1 MSNLNF
7 CAIDFETMTPAR
19 TSACAI
25 GMVEVRD
32 NVIMRKFY
40 SLIKPIP
47 DDYEQTNTFVN
58 AISHEMCKDAPTWE
72 ELYSVVNDFLRTG
85 FIVCHNADF
94 DIDVF
99 VKLKRYYKLEF
110 NPDIRIIDTKALFGG
125 SLENCCEQAG
135 IEMECHHDALSD
147 AMACAELILA
157 KNGTMPSKPRNVKH
171 PSVPSE
177 SFREQRHIDSE
188 TKVPLPDEEV
198 LNMDT
203 PFFHRKVVI
212 TGVFESYPEREKLA
226 ELLRKYGADING
238 NISKKTN
245 IVLKGDGFGTSKMKK
260 IEELQAQGV
269 DIRVYDETQ
278 LIALLNEYH
287 IVIANKC

>member
-1 MSNLNF
+1 
-7 CAIDFETMTPAR
+7 
-19 TSACAI
+19 
-25 GMVEVRD
+25 
-32 NVIMRKFY
+32 
-40 SLIKPIP
+40 
-47 DDYEQTNTFVN
+47 
-58 AISHEMCKDAPTWE
+58 
-72 ELYSVVNDFLRTG
+72 
-85 FIVCHNADF
+85 
-94 DIDVF
+94 
-99 VKLKRYYKLEF
+99 
-110 NPDIRIIDTKALFGG
+110 
-125 SLENCCEQAG
+125 
-135 IEMECHHDALSD
+135 
-147 AMACAELILA
+147 
-157 KNGTMPSKPRNVKH
+157 MPSKPRNVKH